1 MTRELQLPVSPSN
14 EGFLWNEFKNSNSTA
29 FGEIYGQYSYNL
41 LQYGKRLCADKMV
54 VQDAIHDLFIDL
66 WKMRHNLADNVS
78 IRFYLYRSLRR
89 RLHTAQKQEQLHQ
102 YDVQE
107 FTHSTNCHETS
118 LINLEREERQC
129 KVVSNALIGL
139 SGREKQVVH
148 LRYFENIPVK
158 EIASSLHIKEQTVR
172 NLLQRALLKIRKKVT
187 LTVLY

>member
-1 MTRELQLPVSPSN
+1 MTRELQLPVSTFN
-14 EGFLWNEFKNSNSTA
+14 EGFLWSEFKNSNSTA

-41 LQYGKRLCADKMV
+41 LQYGKRLCSDKMV

-89 RLHTAQKQEQLHQ
+89 RLHTAQKQEQLHH
-102 YDVQE
+102 YEVQE
-107 FTHSTNCHETS
+107 FNHFVNSHEAC
-118 LINLEREERQC
+118 LINQEVEERQS

-139 SGREKQVVH
+139 SGREKEVVH
-148 LRYFENIPVK
+148 LRYFENVTVK
-158 EIASSLHIKEQTVR
+158 EISNILQIKEQTVR

-187 LTVLY
+187 LKVLY

>member
-107 FTHSTNCHETS
+107 FIHSTNSHETS

-129 KVVSNALIGL
+129 KVVSNALICL

-148 LRYFENIPVK
+148 LRYFENISVK
-158 EIASSLHIKEQTVR
+158 EIASSLQIKEQTVR

-187 LTVLY
+187 LAVLY